1 MTVEMKKFR
10 SLFEN
15 IDLHLAEIR

>member
-1 MTVEMKKFR
+1 MKKFR